1 MCPDMKTCA
10 AVLHAIAGKDDK
22 DAFTDDIPFD
32 TIPDYEA
39 ACKKD
44 ALEGA
49 RIGQFHL
56 NLCVL
61 KLIRCC

>member
-49 RIGQFHL
+49 RIGS
-56 NLCVL
+56 
-61 KLIRCC
+61 